1 MSITSSDVTTDPQNV
16 ASEADNRAG
25 RESDGELV
33 SWIMSRVLR
42 WRSTRDANYFDLW
55 DQYWAIWRGQWNA
68 RLKQRD
74 SERSRLIAPATQQ
87 AVDAT
92 VAEMVEATFG
102 RGDWFDIRTEPA
114 PSDPQ
119 LYQQY
124 QQQALAA
131 EQARDNLLYDFDRD
145 RVKHAVIEAFQL
157 GAIYGTGIVKRI
169 VEEKSV
175 EIMQGSDKY
184 GNPQTDTQQLTSVS
198 WQAVPPYN
206 FVIDTAALT
215 IDDAQG
221 CAHETIRPVDE
232 IERKQ
237 RAGEYF
243 NVPIGS
249 ASGYATGIIA
259 RGPKGEN
266 LEVNILDSTYICEY
280 HGQVPAKYFEESSE
294 DTPLT
299 PYAIEDMSDRRTPP
313 QEMVEAIVVI
323 ANGTSLL
330 KKQRNPFPNGDR
342 GFIAYQHDRVPN
354 RFWGRGVVEKAYNSQ
369 LALDAELRGRIDAMA
384 LITYPVVGFDAT
396 RLPRN
401 LNLQVRPGKAF
412 LTNGIPTE
420 IIQPLEFG
428 RLDPSW
434 FQQSGD
440 LERMVQL
447 ATGTFDPAGDN
458 PAAGSASASG
468 ASMSMAAML
477 KRAKL
482 TMQTIDVDFLDPL
495 IKKSYLAYQ
504 VLNPQRYPN
513 NQDFIVKSSMSI
525 LAREFEQT
533 QMTNLLAIIPPQTP
547 AFNIVLKAI
556 IENYSGPSRE
566 EAVAAIDQM
575 LQPNPQQQQMQQ
587 QMQELQMRGAMAEI
601 EKLVAESQKIKSEV
615 PLNQAKIAEL
625 HEKAKAIPQELHIQA
640 VQTGAT
646 LADSQ
651 HARLDRAISHVE
663 HHKDHAHDVVSTALE
678 HQRHEKELEAQK
690 EEAKAKLAME
700 ERQAEKDRALQKSMM
715 QAGFDHESNQN
726 KLQRGHETQGSRE
739 QMAHESE
746 MGKADRSSKEK
757 IAASKPKTTGK
768 KK

>member
-1 MSITSSDVTTDPQNV
+1 MSVGTSDITTDPQNV
-16 ASEADNRAG
+16 ASEDINQRG
-25 RESDGELV
+25 NTGELV

-42 WRSTRDANYFDLW
+42 WRSTRDSNYFDLW
-55 DQYWAIWRGQWNA
+55 DQYWSIWRGQWSA

-102 RGDWFDIRTEPA
+102 RGTWFDIADEPT
-114 PSDPQ
+114 SDPQ
-119 LYQQY
+119 
-124 QQQALAA
+124 ARAGA

-145 RVKHAVIEAFQL
+145 KVKHAIIETYMN

-169 VEEKSV
+169 VEEKTISLL
-175 EIMQGSDKY
+175 QLDQY
-184 GNPQTDTQQLTSVS
+184 GNPQEIPQQVTCVY
-198 WQAVPPYN
+198 WQAIPPYN

-237 RAGEYF
+237 RTGEYF

-280 HGQVPAKYFEESSE
+280 HGQVPAKYFEDTNE

-323 ANGTSLL
+323 ANGNALL
-330 KKQRNPFPNGDR
+330 KKEKNPFPNGDR

-412 LTNGIPTE
+412 LVNGLPTE

-428 RLDPSW
+428 RLDPAW

-447 ATGTFDPAGDN
+447 ATGTFDPAGDS
-458 PAAGSASASG
+458 PAAGAASASG

-495 IKKSYLAYQ
+495 VKKSYLAYQ
-504 VLNPQRYPN
+504 VLNPKRYPN

-533 QMTNLLAIIPPQTP
+533 QMTNLLAIIPPGTP

-575 LQPNPQQQQMQQ
+575 MQPNPQQQQMQQ
-587 QMQELQMRGAMAEI
+587 AMQQIQMRGAMAEVS
-601 EKLVAESQKIKSEV
+601 KLEAEALKTHSEV
-615 PLNQAKIAEL
+615 PLNQAKTYEAT
-625 HEKAKAIPQELHIQA
+625 EKAKAIPQELHIQA
-640 VQTGAT
+640 VQTGAS

-651 HARLDRAISHVE
+651 HARIGTALSHVE
-663 HHKDHAHDVVSTALE
+663 HHKDHAHDVVATALE
-678 HQRHEKELEAQK
+678 HQRHEKELEAKK

-700 ERQAEKDRALQKSMM
+700 ERQAEKDRALQKTMM
-715 QAGFDHESNQN
+715 ESGQAHEANQN
-726 KLQRGHETQGSRE
+726 KLQRGHETQ
-739 QMAHESE
+739 
-746 MGKADRSSKEK
+746 MGNAERGSKEK
-757 IAASKPKTTGK
+757 IASMKPKGK
-768 KK
+768 PSGTK